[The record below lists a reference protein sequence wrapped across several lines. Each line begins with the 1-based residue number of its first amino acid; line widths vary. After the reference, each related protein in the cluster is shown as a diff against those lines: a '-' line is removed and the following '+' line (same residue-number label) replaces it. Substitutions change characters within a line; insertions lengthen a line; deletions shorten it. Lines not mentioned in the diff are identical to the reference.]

1 MNRGKSFVKKLL
13 IATTICLFSAH
24 SAQAFTYTEVG
35 DAGQLIP
42 AAQVIDLGN
51 ATSTSTDPDL
61 TSITG
66 NVART
71 NADMFGI
78 FLTEGQLFTA
88 STIPVGGANYN
99 SQIFLFND
107 QGFGLIAND
116 NSGGNRRSAL
126 SFTPTTSSVYY
137 LAVSGF
143 NYDPRDAQGN
153 NIFAG
158 NLTGQLL
165 PNPQAGALDSW
176 ATNRAT
182 SATFNY
188 ALGMTGAKPVP
199 EPIVGSGFL
208 AFAVLGAASAF
219 RPKKPLGV

>member
-1 MNRGKSFVKKLL
+1 MNRGKFFVKKLL
-13 IATTICLFSAH
+13 IATTLCFFFAN

-35 DAGQLIP
+35 DVGQLIST
-42 AAQVIDLGN
+42 AQVIDLGN
-51 ATSTSTDPDL
+51 ATSTSTDPGL

-66 NVART
+66 NVARI

-78 FLTEGQLFTA
+78 FLTGGQLFTA
-88 STIPVGGANYN
+88 STLPVGGANYN

-116 NSGGNRRSAL
+116 NSGGTRRSAL
-126 SFTPTTSSVYY
+126 SFTPTTSGVYY
-137 LAVSGF
+137 LAISGF

-153 NIFAG
+153 DIFAG
-158 NLTGQLL
+158 NLIGQLL
-165 PNPQAGALDSW
+165 PNPQAGALDRW

-188 ALGMTGAKPVP
+188 ALGLTGAKPVP
-199 EPIVGSGFL
+199 EPIMGGGFL
-208 AFAVLGAASAF
+208 AFAVLGAASTF
-219 RPKKPLGV
+219 RPKKRLGL